1 MLILGLSVT
10 LTMVLLVTARVR
22 SNSRTAD
29 LGFMGDQW
37 VAANQAS
44 RPHSS

>member
-10 LTMVLLVTARVR
+10 LTMVLLVAARLR
-22 SNSRTAD
+22 SSSRLAD
-29 LGFMGDQW
+29 LGSMGDQW

>member
-10 LTMVLLVTARVR
+10 LTMVLVVAARLR
-22 SNSRTAD
+22 GNSRTAD
-29 LGFMGDQW
+29 LGSMGDQW

>member
-22 SNSRTAD
+22 SSSRMAD
-29 LGFMGDQW
+29 LGSMGDQW
-37 VAANQAS
+37 VAANQAT
-44 RPHSS
+44 RPQSS